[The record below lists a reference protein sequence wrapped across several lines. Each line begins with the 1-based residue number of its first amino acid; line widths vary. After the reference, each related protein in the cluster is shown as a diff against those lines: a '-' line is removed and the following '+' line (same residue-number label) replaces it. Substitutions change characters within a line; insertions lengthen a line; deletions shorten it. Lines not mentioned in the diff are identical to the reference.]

1 MAIFKRGK
9 KYWFHFYWNG
19 QHVQKSTRQGNPRV
33 ARQIEA
39 AYKTQLAKGEVGI
52 EERKPAPRFKDFAQ
66 TFIDNVAVG
75 RKRAPRAST
84 IEFYG
89 WRLAK
94 LLEFEPLASARLNGI
109 KVELIQS
116 YVRNRLRQV
125 SPTCVN
131 RDLAT
136 LRRALN
142 VAREL
147 GLIDR
152 IPKITLLEGEH
163 EREFVLTQPQE
174 RIYLEFAPQPL
185 LDMAILM
192 IDTGLRVGEA
202 VALEWR
208 EIHLNPA
215 HGARFGYLRVRDGKS
230 KYAKRNVPITDRV
243 RDMLESRE
251 TQIPGPWV
259 FTNKD
264 GTKPLSRSTV
274 SHQHTRLRRV
284 LQLPEEFVLHSLRH
298 TMLTR
303 LGGAGVDVFAIKRVA
318 GHSSVTVSEKYVHP
332 SPEFIERAFERLE
345 EVNRQARD
353 LIPEAQKR
361 QLPATISATSGDA
374 AGVDIV
380 QRP

>member
-9 KYWFHFYWNG
+9 VYWFHFYWNG
-19 QHVQKSTRQGNPRV
+19 QHIQRSTRQGNPRT

-39 AYKTQLAKGEVGI
+39 AHKTQLAKGEVGI
-52 EERKPAPRFKDFAQ
+52 EERKPVPRLKDFAQ
-66 TFIDNVAVG
+66 RFIDNIAVG

-116 YVRNRLRQV
+116 YVRSRLRQV

-136 LRRALN
+136 LHRALN

-163 EREFVLTQPQE
+163 EREFVLVPAQE

-185 LDMAILM
+185 LDLAILM
-192 IDTGLRVGEA
+192 LDTGLRVGEA

-208 EIHLNPA
+208 DIHLNPA

-243 RDMLESRE
+243 RGMLGSRE
-251 TQIPGPWV
+251 TQIPGAWV
-259 FTNKD
+259 FANGD

-284 LQLPEEFVLHSLRH
+284 LRFPKDFVVHSFRH

-303 LGGAGVDVFAIKRVA
+303 LGGAGVDVFTIKRVA

-345 EVNRQARD
+345 DVNRQARD

-361 QLPATISATSGDA
+361 QLPATISATSGEA
-374 AGVDIV
+374 AGGDIM
-380 QRP
+380 QKP